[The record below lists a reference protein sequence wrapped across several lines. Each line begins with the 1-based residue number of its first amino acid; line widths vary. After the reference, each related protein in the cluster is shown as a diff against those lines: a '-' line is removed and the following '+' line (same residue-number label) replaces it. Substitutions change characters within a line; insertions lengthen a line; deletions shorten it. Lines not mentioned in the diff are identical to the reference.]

1 MLAAAIAMALGTVL
15 SRYACRSS
23 DPVAVTGWHMVLG
36 SLPLLLWHSFDRT
49 WPLWPDWTGFDW
61 GLMAYASLFGSALAY
76 GLFFWLVNREEL
88 TSFSTLAFLTPVFAL
103 AAGGVWLGE
112 RLQPLQWFGVALV
125 LLSVLIV
132 SQRRRLWEPVEV
144 DSDVLPGEIG

>member
-1 MLAAAIAMALGTVL
+1 
-15 SRYACRSS
+15 
-23 DPVAVTGWHMVLG
+23 
-36 SLPLLLWHSFDRT
+36 
-49 WPLWPDWTGFDW
+49 
-61 GLMAYASLFGSALAY
+61 MAYASLFGSALAY

-125 LLSVLIV
+125 LLSVLVV